1 MRYRANILK
10 VCVTTAI
17 ALVCLAA
24 QSQAA
29 SNPDGTWKWSFTTQ
43 NGQQIDLTLILKH
56 EGEKLTGSLMTG
68 FGDVEIKDGTF
79 KNDEVNFKT
88 VFERDGN
95 SFTTKYSGKV
105 DGDTIK
111 GQSERERNG
120 QVNKRDWEAKREK
133 K

>member
-1 MRYRANILK
+1 M
-10 VCVTTAI
+10 
-17 ALVCLAA
+17 LVGLAA

-43 NGQQIDLTLILKH
+43 NGQQIDFTLNLKH
-56 EGEKLTGSLMTG
+56 EGEKLTGTLMTG
-68 FGDVEIKDGTF
+68 FGDIEIKDGTF